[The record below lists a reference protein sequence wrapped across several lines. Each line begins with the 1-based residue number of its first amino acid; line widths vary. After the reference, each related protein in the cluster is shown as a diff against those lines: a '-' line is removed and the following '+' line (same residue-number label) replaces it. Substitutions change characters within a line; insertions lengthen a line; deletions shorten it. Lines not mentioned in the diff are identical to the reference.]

1 MTRAFKHISVALVI
15 IALLAGS
22 LFPAAS
28 QFNSLLKDVP
38 KLTGISEILLLQSL
52 DDGSVIFSKNEN
64 RRCAPASLTKI
75 VTAILVLEKCGDLS
89 EAVTAPDHCI
99 EYFYGLDSS
108 NAGIRIGER
117 LTVEQLLYCMLLPS
131 ANEAALILADHFAE
145 SWMAFVEE
153 MNAFAQG
160 LGCRDTHFSNPH
172 GLDDEERGLGDR
184 GHYTTAADMALIT
197 GYALRREFKGNA
209 LFEKI
214 VNTRAYEVPPT
225 NMRGGRSLVSTNK
238 MLNRYYPDYYSPDI
252 SGVKT
257 GNTDL
262 AGNCIVAKASRA
274 GFHYLCIVMRGQ
286 EVQKPGDDYKINTAM
301 VDAKAMLDWAF
312 EHIQYCRVADPD
324 KAVTEIPVDMAR
336 SADHVQL
343 VPAEAIS
350 AFVPV
355 GVDSGSVLIEP
366 IPDTMPEKLIAPV
379 DKGRDYGIEASIKY
393 AGEEFARVKL
403 VPANDISR
411 SATMYLVF
419 LAKQA
424 ARMLITRILLA
435 LVLLVGLIYL
445 LTLYLQKRRKRR
457 ERQLRVLPNIDIK
470 Y

>member
-1 MTRAFKHISVALVI
+1 MKKPGKI
-15 IALLAGS
+15 IFTFTMLLLLLAGS
-22 LFPAAS
+22 LFPASAR
-28 QFNSLLKDVP
+28 FNSLLKDVP
-38 KLTGISEILLLQSL
+38 KLTGVSEVLLLQSL

-64 RRCAPASLTKI
+64 QRCAPASLTKV

-89 EAVTAPDHCI
+89 EVVTVKDYCI

-131 ANEAALILADHFAE
+131 ANEAALILADHFAG

-153 MNAFAQG
+153 MNEFARG

-172 GLDDEERGLGDR
+172 GLDDEVHGLGDG

-209 LFEKI
+209 VFEKI
-214 VNTRAYEVPPT
+214 VNTRNYDIPPT
-225 NMRGGRSLVSTNK
+225 NMRDKRSLVNTNK
-238 MLNRYYPDYYSPDI
+238 MLNRFYPDYYSADI

-262 AGNCIVAKASRA
+262 AGNCIIARASRA
-274 GFHYLCIVMRGQ
+274 GFHYLCVVMRGQ
-286 EVQKPGDDYKINTAM
+286 NMDKPGADYQVNTAM

-312 EHIQYCRVADPD
+312 DHIQYCRVADPD

-336 SADHVQL
+336 NADHVQL
-343 VPAEAIS
+343 VPIEAIS

-366 IPDTMPEKLIAPV
+366 VLDTMPEKLIAPV

-403 VPANDISR
+403 VPASDISR
-411 SATMYLVF
+411 SATMYLVS

-424 ARMLITRILLA
+424 ARMLIIRVLLA
-435 LVLLVGLIYL
+435 LVLLVAVIYL
-445 LTLYLQKRRKRR
+445 LSLYLQKRRKRR
-457 ERQLRVLPNIDIK
+457 DRQLRVLPNIDNRH
-470 Y
+470 